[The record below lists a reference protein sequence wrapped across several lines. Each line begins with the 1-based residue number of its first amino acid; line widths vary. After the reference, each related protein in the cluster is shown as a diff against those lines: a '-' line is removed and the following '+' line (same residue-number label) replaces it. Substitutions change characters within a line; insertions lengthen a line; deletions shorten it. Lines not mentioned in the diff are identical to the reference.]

1 MAFQPAPNIAQIQ
14 VVGRADGQVTINNQF
29 FELSGGGITAVNLE
43 AITIASANWAV
54 SQLAPLLSED
64 WSFERSI
71 GTDLTLIDGPRV
83 EIANPTVGGVAGE
96 AAPNNVACCVSF
108 RTAARGRSFRGRNYV
123 PGIPN
128 SVIDLNAMSPTFLSD
143 ISTAYSL
150 MIGAGTFEAGWQW
163 VVLSR
168 ETAGAPRANGIG
180 SPVTSVTF
188 STPYVRSMRSRSVGR
203 GA

>member
-14 VVGRADGQVTINNQF
+14 VVGRVDGQVTINNLY
-29 FELSGGGITAVNLE
+29 FEVSGGGITAVNLE
-43 AITIASANWAV
+43 AITIAVQNWAV
-54 SQLAPLLSED
+54 SQLAPELSED
-64 WSFERSI
+64 WSFERAI
-71 GTDLTLIDGPRV
+71 GVDLTLVDGARV
-83 EIANPTVGGVAGE
+83 EVANPTPGGIAGE

-108 RTAARGRSFRGRNYV
+108 RTSARGRSYRGRNYI

-128 SVIDLNAMSPTFLSD
+128 TVIDLNAMDPAFLSS
-143 ISTAYSL
+143 ISGTYSL

-168 ETAGAPRANGIG
+168 QTGGVPRANGIG